1 MSLYEADLHGEK
13 VTDIYARLEVN
24 DRQEADPQH
33 MPVTLHL
40 PYAMLLELRDSG
52 DEAEVTLNM
61 TAQEARTLAM
71 HMTEAAHAPPGIPGT
86 AV

>member
-24 DRQEADPQH
+24 ERQNADADH
-33 MPVTLHL
+33 MPVILHL
-40 PYAMLLELRDSG
+40 PHALLLELRGGG

-61 TAQEARTLAM
+61 TVLEARTLAL
-71 HMTEAAHAPPGIPGT
+71 HLAEAARAAEGGM
-86 AV
+86 A

>member
-24 DRQEADPQH
+24 DGQEADQDH
-33 MPVTLHL
+33 MPVILHL
-40 PYAMLLELRDSG
+40 PHAIVLDLGEGG

-61 TAQEARTLAM
+61 TVLEARSLAL
-71 HMTEAAHAPPGIPGT
+71 HLAEAAHAAEGGM
-86 AV
+86 A